1 MIFKEAVPKNLEKLR
16 KTLVMEFSFNKV
28 GDCNFTIKEFH
39 KRFFPVNFDIS
50 FYEILPVLKTVTVVF
65 LIHFDSCPAEAISI

>member
-39 KRFFPVNFDIS
+39 QRFFPVKFDIN
-50 FYEILPVLKTVTVVF
+50 FYDILPVLKAVTVVF
-65 LIHFDSCPAEAISI
+65 LIHFNSCPAEAISI